1 MNTSATV
8 NGGRQARAQRRR
20 SGFGLW
26 ARRVLLGL
34 LVALVALVGAGAL
47 YQAAATRLDQRKF
60 APPGRLVD
68 VGGRKLHIHCLGQGS
83 PAVILETGM
92 AGTSASWSWV
102 QPEVARSTRA
112 CSYDR
117 AGMGWS
123 DPGPEPRDAR
133 SAAAE
138 LRTLLERAGI
148 QGPHVLVG
156 HSLGGLSVRMFAE
169 QHRSDVA
176 GMVLVDATH
185 PDLWRR
191 LPPELQLP
199 DASLLSAFP
208 YVAMAGLTRFYS
220 PFPVDPEL
228 PAPQRAQIAA
238 LNASTASMTT
248 IAAELRAIPASTE
261 QVRRAGRLG
270 DMPLVVLTAEDTY
283 PQLTGELDAQANK
296 VWKQL
301 QGELVALSSNV
312 SHRQVPA
319 TTHES
324 LVHRQAD
331 ARATVAAI
339 LQVVEAVRTR
349 KKLAR

>member
-1 MNTSATV
+1 METSATV
-8 NGGRQARAQRRR
+8 NGGRQARARRQK
-20 SGFGLW
+20 SGFGRR

-34 LVALVALVGAGAL
+34 LVALVALVGAGAI
-47 YQAAATRLDQRKF
+47 YQAVATRLDRREF

-83 PAVILETGM
+83 PAVVLETGM
-92 AGTSASWSWV
+92 AGTSANWSWV
-102 QPEVARSTRA
+102 LPEVARSTRVCA
-112 CSYDR
+112 YDR

-133 SAAAE
+133 TAAAE
-138 LRTLLERAGI
+138 LHTLLERAGI
-148 QGPHVLVG
+148 AGPYVLVG
-156 HSLGGLSVRMFAE
+156 HSLGGLSVRMFAA
-169 QHRSDVA
+169 QYRSDVA

-185 PDLWRR
+185 PDLWER

-199 DASLLSAFP
+199 DASLLNVFP
-208 YVAMAGLTRFYS
+208 YAAMAGLTRFYS

-228 PAPQRAQIAA
+228 PAQQRAQIAA

-248 IAAELRAIPASTE
+248 IAAELRAIPASTV
-261 QVRRAGRLG
+261 QVRGAGSPG

-283 PQLTGELDAQANK
+283 PQLAGELDAKANK

-301 QGELVALSSNV
+301 QGELAALSSNV
-312 SHRQVPA
+312 AHRQIPA

-324 LVHRQAD
+324 LVHQQAD
-331 ARATVAAI
+331 ARATLAAI

-349 KKLAR
+349 KRLAR